1 MWKNITINE
10 SQIER
15 TTERG
20 ALIKVP
26 NSDWKFWHPIKCLRS
41 NGNQYS
47 LGYTDGFTF
56 RLFKNG
62 NGKYNKFEKVAE
74 KEVDADEIEM
84 MFEGNI
90 INQNQGR
97 KNHSVVEVIEPIY
110 RAPEETKVDDELA
123 F

>member
-41 NGNQYS
+41 NGKQYS
-47 LGYTDGFTF
+47 LGYTDDFTF

-90 INQNQGR
+90 INQSQGR
-97 KNHSVVEVIEPIY
+97 KNHSVVEVIEPTY